1 MASAISIAVAL
12 STQPPDTDPAMTPSA
27 VAMRHAPSGR
37 GAEPQTP
44 ITTARP
50 TRRPDADKQSKSARR
65 SRIDGVEKEGSEK

>member
-1 MASAISIAVAL
+1 
-12 STQPPDTDPAMTPSA
+12 MTPSA